1 MHDRI
6 LGRSD
11 DMIIFRGVNIYPS
24 QIDQVLSKIPDVNC
38 EFQVVL
44 ERKEDGKDYMTIRL
58 ECCQGIDASRRP
70 ELERWVASRVKN
82 EINVSPQVVMVDYCS
97 LPRSERKSKRIFD
110 NRPL

>member
-1 MHDRI
+1 
-6 LGRSD
+6 
-11 DMIIFRGVNIYPS
+11 MIIFRGVNIYPS
-24 QIDQVLSKIPDVNC
+24 QIDQVLSKIPEANC

-44 ERKEDGKDYMTIRL
+44 ERKEDGKDHMLIRL
-58 ECCQGIDASRRP
+58 ECCQGLDASRKP
-70 ELERWVASRVKN
+70 DLERRVATHVKN